1 MCQRQ
6 SQACD
11 LEIFSRELRGE
22 RISLS
27 LSLSLSLSYSY
38 LSLSLSR
45 AINQPKHTVKLE
57 SKKTHASVTLAGA
70 CEVINWRGVR
80 GADHEPA
87 IWYYLQVVSDIKII
101 FRNKVQLS
109 SR

>member
-22 RISLS
+22 RIS

-101 FRNKVQLS
+101 FRNNPPLS
-109 SR
+109 R